1 MNTGLRIT
9 AFAAA
14 LAATFG
20 TAYGVGKGVDPVVS
34 DTPES
39 AESAPARHDSHTER
53 VTGSRRGDEGG
64 QAAAPAGGLQISEG
78 GYTLDLRT
86 PGVTAGQRA
95 DLRFVIRDED
105 GRAVTAF
112 QREHDKELHLIVAS
126 RDLVTYRHLHPTRA
140 ADGTWSTPVDLPEA
154 GDYRVFA
161 DFTPAGKD
169 AENLTLGADLAASGT
184 YKPKKLPAQS
194 DTAEVNGY
202 EVELTGGLRPGAAG
216 ELKLKVSRDGR
227 PVTDLQPYLGAYGHL
242 VALRSGD
249 LAYLHVHP
257 QRRARRRQD
266 RTRPGRLLHGH
277 RAQRRRLPPVPR
289 LQARGQGPHGRVHG
303 PDGRGGHTGGAARD
317 LDRPLPLRSG
327 DAHPAPVAGTYT
339 LSAITT
345 GGRRS
350 PTRVARSKA
359 WPALRTDQ
367 SRPVRAHDLQPD
379 RQTLRGEP
387 GRDGQGGAARDGDQV
402 RRAHPVQIGLHRGAV
417 DRPSGTPGRCRTAPT

>member
-20 TAYGVGKGVDPVVS
+20 TAYGVGKGVERVVP
-34 DTPES
+34 DTTES
-39 AESAPARHDSHTER
+39 AQSHETASAGHGGHTEESPDP
-53 VTGSRRGDEGG
+53 GEGEGG
-64 QAAAPAGGLQISEG
+64 DAPAPAGGLQISEG
-78 GYTLDLRT
+78 GYILDLRT

-105 GRAVTAF
+105 GRAVTAY

-154 GDYRVFA
+154 GGYRVFA
-161 DFTPAGKD
+161 DFTPAGSD

-184 YKPKKLPAQS
+184 YKPRKLPAPS

-202 EVELTGGLRPGAAG
+202 EVELDGGLRPGAAS
-216 ELKLKVSRDGR
+216 ELTLKVSRDGR

-257 QRRARRRQD
+257 
-266 RTRPGRLLHGH
+266 H
-277 RAQRRRLPPVPR
+277 
-289 LQARGQGPHGRVHG
+289 
-303 PDGRGGHTGGAARD
+303 
-317 LDRPLPLRSG
+317 
-327 DAHPAPVAGTYT
+327 
-339 LSAITT
+339 
-345 GGRRS
+345 
-350 PTRVARSKA
+350 
-359 WPALRTDQ
+359 
-367 SRPVRAHDLQPD
+367 
-379 RQTLRGEP
+379 GEP
-387 GRDGQGGAARDGDQV
+387 GDGTTAPGPDVSFTATAPSAGAYRLFLDFKHEGKVHTAAFTVRTGAADASEE
-402 RRAHPVQIGLHRGAV
+402 AHDSSADH
-417 DRPSGTPGRCRTAPT
+417 SH